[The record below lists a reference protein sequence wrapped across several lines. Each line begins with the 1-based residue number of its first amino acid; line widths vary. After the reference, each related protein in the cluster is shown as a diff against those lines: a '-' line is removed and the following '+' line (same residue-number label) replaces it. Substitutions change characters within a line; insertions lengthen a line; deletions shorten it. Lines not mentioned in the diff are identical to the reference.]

1 MFSELE
7 STTQYVLPDTGLHH
21 YLMADLKDV
30 TAPVLPGLSTLNK
43 IVLGLPSELFF
54 NSFY

>member
-7 STTQYVLPDTGLHH
+7 STTQHVLPDSELPH
-21 YLMADLKDV
+21 YLMADLEAM
-30 TAPVLPGLSTLNK
+30 TAPVLPGLSMLSK

-54 NSFY
+54 